1 MWRAEVTHD
10 NDRHCEFHTGFRLTP
25 MDETSDICRPKRHGR
40 ACPWACPGHPRRP
53 TAPLSPNTAGD
64 LSVNHLGRVQ
74 AEPRGWPG
82 QARP

>member
-40 ACPWACPGHPRRP
+40 ARMGASLSIGRGAFFRSSRRGVLRR
-53 TAPLSPNTAGD
+53 ARGPLPAFD
-64 LSVNHLGRVQ
+64 LLGS
-74 AEPRGWPG
+74 
-82 QARP
+82 ARCR